1 MKATRLSG
9 VAAIFLS
16 GLIIAACSSAPTSP
30 SPTPSPTPSPA
41 AEKKEPVLYT
51 GKNCLSQMAN
61 AAARWQPDAMPVHM
75 ESNLNAESTG
85 HDGKSSVWR
94 AMFASAS
101 RSTNRTFTCSGSRL
115 KEEAPI
121 GVTVS
126 AEMASSPDMS
136 RSMFQPML
144 LIVDSDKAFA
154 TAQENGGAKILEKN
168 PQQPII
174 YSLDWDGKK
183 RELVW
188 GIMYGSSR
196 SDSKGQGVVDATTGK
211 FLRGGK

>member
-1 MKATRLSG
+1 MKATRITG

-16 GLIIAACSSAPTSP
+16 GVLFVACSSE
-30 SPTPSPTPSPA
+30 PTPSATPSAPAPA

-75 ESNLNAESTG
+75 ESGLNTESTG
-85 HDGKSSVWR
+85 HDGKSTIWR

-101 RSTNRTFTCSGSRL
+101 RATNRTFTCSGSRL

-121 GVTVS
+121 GVTTS
-126 AEMASSPDMS
+126 AESASAPDMS

-144 LIVDSDKAFA
+144 LIVDSDKAYV
-154 TAQENGGAKILEKN
+154 TAQENGGANILKKN
-168 PQQPII
+168 PQQPIL
-174 YSLDWDGKK
+174 YSLDWDSTKK
-183 RELVW
+183 ELVW
-188 GIMYGSSR
+188 GIMYGSGR
-196 SDSKGQGVVDATTGK
+196 EDSKGVGVVDATTGR
-211 FLRGGK
+211 FLRAGK

>member
-1 MKATRLSG
+1 MKANRLMGVAILISG
-9 VAAIFLS
+9 VMLV
-16 GLIIAACSSAPTSP
+16 ACSSAPTSP
-30 SPTPSPTPSPA
+30 SSTPSSTPPPA
-41 AEKKEPVLYT
+41 AQKKEPVFYT

-61 AAARWQPDAMPVHM
+61 AAARWQPDALPVHM

-85 HDGKSSVWR
+85 RDGKSTVWR

-126 AEMASSPDMS
+126 AEIASSPDMS
-136 RSMFQPML
+136 RSMYQPML

-168 PQQPII
+168 PQQPIT
-174 YSLDWDGKK
+174 YSLDWDGKRK
-183 RELVW
+183 ELVW

-196 SDSKGQGVVDATTGK
+196 SDSKGVGVVDATTGK
-211 FLRGGK
+211 FLRAGK